1 MLAAFVA
8 LGDRGGDDPF
18 DEGIAHIGQGGIA
31 VQPGFVFHLD
41 DAVFQQLLFVFIQ
54 PQVLFQR
61 IAALN
66 ELGGAE
72 TGGDAQPFS
81 VIRDEVDNGVQA
93 AVDGGIIGAE
103 ICDLG

>member
-61 IAALN
+61 VAPP
-66 ELGGAE
+66 
-72 TGGDAQPFS
+72 Q
-81 VIRDEVDNGVQA
+81 
-93 AVDGGIIGAE
+93 
-103 ICDLG
+103 